1 MRPLADAVGRVT
13 GKNFNR
19 KFVSIG
25 RIVTNWT
32 DIIGKELADKAQPVK
47 IHYRKK
53 PGSKKPEAS
62 LDIACSSSEATLLHY
77 QKDLIIERINQI
89 FGERW
94 ITAIRFVNIP
104 AGEQKT
110 KQPKR
115 RIPLTAEE
123 KNTLSGMLSDIEDDA
138 IKEKLSGLGQAL
150 MIDEKTTREKK

>member
-1 MRPLADAVGRVT
+1 MRPLSDAVGRVT
-13 GKNFNR
+13 GKNFSR

-25 RIVTNWT
+25 RIVTQWP
-32 DIIGKELADKAQPVK
+32 DIIGENLAEKAQPVK

-53 PGSKKPEAS
+53 PGNKKPEAS
-62 LDIACSSSEATLLHY
+62 LDIACSTADATLLHY

-104 AGEQKT
+104 AGEVKA

-115 RIPLTAEE
+115 RIPLTQEE
-123 KNTLSGMLSDIEDDA
+123 KNTLSHMLSEIDDDE
-138 IKEKLSGLGQAL
+138 IRTKLNDLGQA
-150 MIDEKTTREKK
+150 MISDEKQ